1 MFERFTEQA
10 RRVVQLAQDEART
23 LGHDHVGTEHV
34 LLGLLREA
42 DSLAARALETVGVTL
57 EKARAEVVRLDA
69 SSATGTTGQI
79 PFTPRAKKVLEL
91 ALREA
96 LFLDDNYI
104 GPEHILLGVLRQ
116 DEDVAAQI
124 LRQLGADA
132 SKIRVELI
140 GMLGAAGSPRLSVRP
155 ARRRLGGGRQ
165 RRRDA
170 GWLDGLDPLLD
181 RLAADIRRELGRQ
194 PDLGDLLLALACAPD
209 TAASR
214 ALSELGVDLDA
225 LWGTIERARR
235 QQSAE
240 REQLARRIHEVSE
253 AKEQAL
259 QARQFDH
266 AASLR
271 DQERELREQ
280 QRARHG
286 VPAEALS
293 EARRR
298 LGIPSSP
305 DAPANPSDNG

>member
-42 DSLAARALETVGVTL
+42 DSLAARALGSVGVTL
-57 EKARAEVVRLDA
+57 ENARAEVVHLQA
-69 SSATGTTGQI
+69 SSATVTTGQI
-79 PFTPRAKKVLEL
+79 PFTPPAKKVLEL

-96 LFLDDNYI
+96 LVLDHNYI

-116 DEDVAAQI
+116 DEDLAAQI
-124 LRQLGADA
+124 LRQLGADTT
-132 SKIRVELI
+132 KIRVELI
-140 GMLGAAGSPRLSVRP
+140 GMLTAAGSPPPSVRS
-155 ARRRLGGGRQ
+155 ARRRLGDGRQ

-181 RLAADIRRELGRQ
+181 RLAADIRRDLGRQ
-194 PDLGDLLLALACAPD
+194 PDPGDLLLALACAPD
-209 TAASR
+209 TPASR
-214 ALSELGVDLDA
+214 AISELGVDLDA

-240 REQLARRIHEVSE
+240 REQLARRIHETAA
-253 AKEQAL
+253 AKQQAL

-280 QRARHG
+280 EHARHG
-286 VPAEALS
+286 VPADALR
-293 EARRR
+293 EARRH

-305 DAPANPSDNG
+305 DDPPSRSGNG